1 MLAATPALISATR
14 SARGFVQTPER
25 VGLVVSGSSASR
37 CLGGARR
44 VVESLSPLPPGFVRT
59 RRSGDALRS
68 KGADGS
74 DAEDALDVGWRRE
87 GGSGA
92 ELTSY
97 WNGGRK
103 GPSRE
108 TADVRVLVDSWL
120 VMNQHHSEGTRVH
133 TRTHTSWPGVP
144 PGRPHACGRSRG
156 EPPPTPRA
164 GVPPFTPALSPHPHV
179 WPAPGSRLRGA
190 PAAVPRAEGL
200 VRGPAAGEAVDARS
214 VPRLRWPRIHRR
226 MGSSS
231 RSCLARPAEAG
242 PWGCCAQD
250 NGARLRFTATA
261 HASSWPGLRPVG
273 SHCCVRLR
281 PTREGIS
288 RPSRGV
294 RFLQVS

>member
-25 VGLVVSGSSASR
+25 AGLVVSGSSASR

-144 PGRPHACGRSRG
+144 QAAHMRVAGAEGSPRRPHGLERRPSPLLCLRTPTSGRRRAAGCAVPPRPCPGRRGWCG
-156 EPPPTPRA
+156 
-164 GVPPFTPALSPHPHV
+164 
-179 WPAPGSRLRGA
+179 
-190 PAAVPRAEGL
+190 
-200 VRGPAAGEAVDARS
+200 
-214 VPRLRWPRIHRR
+214 
-226 MGSSS
+226 
-231 RSCLARPAEAG
+231 
-242 PWGCCAQD
+242 
-250 NGARLRFTATA
+250 
-261 HASSWPGLRPVG
+261 GLR
-273 SHCCVRLR
+273 
-281 PTREGIS
+281 RE
-288 RPSRGV
+288 RRWTLVPCHA
-294 RFLQVS
+294 